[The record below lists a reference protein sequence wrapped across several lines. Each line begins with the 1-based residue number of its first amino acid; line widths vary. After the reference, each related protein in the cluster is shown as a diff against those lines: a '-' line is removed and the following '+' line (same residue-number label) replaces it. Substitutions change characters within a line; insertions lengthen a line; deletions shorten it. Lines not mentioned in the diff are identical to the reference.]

1 MSHPILSHVEQ
12 ECQESLIQE
21 SFTFNKIGAKAW
33 SIQKKRNF
41 REFCDSNLSRL
52 HPFDNMA
59 IIH

>member
-33 SIQKKRNF
+33 SIQKSEILESF
-41 REFCDSNLSRL
+41 VIQTYPAYILL
-52 HPFDNMA
+52 
-59 IIH
+59 IIWP